1 MQQSLMHD
9 NIKMLG
15 HLLGKTINE
24 AKGQDMVDLIETI
37 RRLSKASHSGDIEAH
52 KSLVKTLQNL
62 RDEEFLPVAR
72 SFNQFLNLTN
82 TAEQYNSI
90 SPHAQGAENPVN
102 FSAVYEKLK
111 AANYSDSDI
120 IKAIEDISIDLVLT
134 AHPTEINRRSLI
146 NNLNQVDQC
155 LKLLDHDDL
164 IEHQKVQILRRLKQ
178 LIAQYWYTD

>member
-1 MQQSLMHD
+1 MNNMQQSLMHD

-90 SPHAQGAENPVN
+90 SPHAQGAENPR
-102 FSAVYEKLK
+102 E
-111 AANYSDSDI
+111 
-120 IKAIEDISIDLVLT
+120 
-134 AHPTEINRRSLI
+134 
-146 NNLNQVDQC
+146 
-155 LKLLDHDDL
+155 
-164 IEHQKVQILRRLKQ
+164 
-178 LIAQYWYTD
+178 